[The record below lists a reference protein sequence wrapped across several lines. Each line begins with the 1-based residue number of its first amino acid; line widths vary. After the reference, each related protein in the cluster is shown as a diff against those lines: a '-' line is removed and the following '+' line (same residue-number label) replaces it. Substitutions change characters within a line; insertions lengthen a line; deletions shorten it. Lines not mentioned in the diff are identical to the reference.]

1 MTLSFERR
9 GHVALITI
17 NRPEVHNALDTP
29 TVAALADAWAEFDR
43 DPDLRV
49 AIITGAGGRAFSA
62 GADLRTRVPG
72 LLERGY
78 AQDGPSPYPATWKP
92 VIAAIAG
99 YCLAGGLALA
109 LACDIRIAATN
120 AVFGTMG
127 VRRGIPPAGGQT
139 QRLPRLIP
147 FGKALELLFT
157 GELIDAREAL
167 AVGLVNRVVEPE
179 ALLPTA
185 FELAEKVAAN
195 APLAVQAAKE
205 AAYRG
210 IDLPLDEALKLEA
223 ELFDRVARTE
233 DALEG
238 TRAFVE
244 KRPPVFRG
252 R

>member
-1 MTLSFERR
+1 MTVSFERR
-9 GHVALITI
+9 GHIALITI

-43 DPDLRV
+43 DRDLRV

-127 VRRGIPPAGGQT
+127 VR
-139 QRLPRLIP
+139 LPRLIP
-147 FGKALELLFT
+147 FGRALELLFT

-210 IDLPLDEALKLEA
+210 IDLPLAEALRLEA

-238 TRAFVE
+238 TRAFIE